1 MTTVKAKSANDAAPV
16 SNPATPAAPAAKAAK
31 SAAASAPAQSAAPQ
45 SPSVPSPTAPVA
57 EAISA
62 VQAEAVKSLG
72 EAVVVGKE
80 TIEQVVKVS
89 TDVAAKGYDKA
100 LDLGRDQVA
109 AAVKAHGA
117 AYQGYEDAIAFNRD
131 TVEALVKAGTI
142 LTKGLHELT
151 RSLLGLTQIA
161 IEENVAASK
170 ALLEART
177 VQDLIEAQAELS
189 RAGFDRVV
197 EESTRLSGESVRLI
211 EDTVAPINDRLNAA
225 LDRLLRAA

>member
-1 MTTVKAKSANDAAPV
+1 MTTVKAKSANDEGAVSTPAASAPKAAKA
-16 SNPATPAAPAAKAAK
+16 PAAAAASPAPAAPAI
-31 SAAASAPAQSAAPQ
+31 
-45 SPSVPSPTAPVA
+45 APVA

-80 TIEQVVKVS
+80 TIESVVKVS

-117 AYQGYEDAIAFNRD
+117 VYQGYEDALAFNRD

-142 LTKGLHELT
+142 LTKGVQDLS
-151 RSLLGLTQIA
+151 RSLLGLTQVV
-161 IEENVAASK
+161 IEDNVAASK

-177 VQDLIEAQAELS
+177 LQDLIEAQAGLT
-189 RAGFDRVV
+189 RIGLDRVV
-197 EESTRLSGESVRLI
+197 EESTRLSGDSVRLI
-211 EDTVAPINDRLNAA
+211 EDAIAPINERVNAA
-225 LDRLLRAA
+225 IDRFVRAA

>member
-1 MTTVKAKSANDAAPV
+1 MTTVKAKSANDEAPV
-16 SNPATPAAPAAKAAK
+16 SSPAAPAAKAAK
-31 SAAASAPAQSAAPQ
+31 PAASAPAPASAAPAA
-45 SPSVPSPTAPVA
+45 VPPLVAPVA

-80 TIEQVVKVS
+80 TIESVVKVS
-89 TDVAAKGYDKA
+89 TDAAAKGYDKA
-100 LDLGRDQVA
+100 LDLGRDQVT

-117 AYQGYEDAIAFNRD
+117 VYQGYEDAVAFNRD

-142 LTKGLHELT
+142 LTKGLHDLT

-170 ALLEART
+170 ALLGART
-177 VQDLIEAQAELS
+177 VQDLIEAQAGLT
-189 RAGFDRVV
+189 RVGLDRVA
-197 EESTRLSGESVRLI
+197 EESTRLSGDSVRLI
-211 EDTVAPINDRLNAA
+211 EDAVAPINDRLNAA